1 MSSMRTTFTMDEQL
15 ADQARELGVNVSAA
29 ARAGVATAVAQARLS
44 SDRAAYQ
51 QQPERPDSFW
61 DEAEAWV
68 D

>member
-1 MSSMRTTFTMDEQL
+1 MSSTRTTFTMDEQL
-15 ADQARELGVNVSAA
+15 ADQARELGVNVSAVALLALPSA
-29 ARAGVATAVAQARLS
+29 AAQARLS